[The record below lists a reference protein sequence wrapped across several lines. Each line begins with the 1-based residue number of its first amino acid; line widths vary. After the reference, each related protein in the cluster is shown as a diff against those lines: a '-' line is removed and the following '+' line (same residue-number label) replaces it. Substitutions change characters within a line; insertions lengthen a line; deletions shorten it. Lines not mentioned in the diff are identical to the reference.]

1 MLRLLVLLL
10 VTFLSALWP
19 LSASTIEA
27 RVHQQSSCLFFTE
40 TGGGRGGYPVC
51 DDADARFRSA
61 FDRWGLQRIGYP
73 ISQRY
78 VRDGF
83 LTQAFQKAIMQWRPE
98 SGTVSLVNIFDDLHV
113 DGYDRQLV
121 ERRQTPY
128 PLPADWD
135 GNRSWAETVRARQ
148 ALLDARPA
156 LQRAYF
162 ASDDPLTFFGLP
174 TSAVQDMGNHFAVRL
189 QRAVLQEWKEPV
201 PWARAGEVT
210 IANGG
215 DIAKELGGLPVAALA
230 PSAGSPVA
238 SQPPSRSAPSA
249 PAAPARVRIPR
260 IQVDAAVESVG
271 QTATG
276 NMDVPQLVQNVAWY
290 RLGARPGETGNAVLS
305 GHLDDYKGD
314 PAVFWRLNELR
325 VGDEISV
332 IDEAG
337 QEWLFQVVKVAS
349 YPFDRAPLVEIF
361 GPSQTSNLNLITCE
375 GSWNAS
381 VRNYDQRLVVY
392 TQLVRAGR

>member
-19 LSASTIEA
+19 LSARTIEA
-27 RVHQQSSCLFFTE
+27 RVHQQSTCLFFTE

-61 FDRWGLQRIGYP
+61 FERWGLQRIGYP

-128 PLPADWD
+128 PLPAGWD
-135 GNRSWAETVRARQ
+135 GNRSWAETVHARQ

-238 SQPPSRSAPSA
+238 SPPPSRSAPSA
-249 PAAPARVRIPR
+249 PAAPARVRIP
-260 IQVDAAVESVG
+260 
-271 QTATG
+271 
-276 NMDVPQLVQNVAWY
+276 
-290 RLGARPGETGNAVLS
+290 
-305 GHLDDYKGD
+305 
-314 PAVFWRLNELR
+314 
-325 VGDEISV
+325 
-332 IDEAG
+332 
-337 QEWLFQVVKVAS
+337 
-349 YPFDRAPLVEIF
+349 
-361 GPSQTSNLNLITCE
+361 
-375 GSWNAS
+375 
-381 VRNYDQRLVVY
+381 
-392 TQLVRAGR
+392 